1 MKNIEIINVLKD
13 QQDAD
18 PFLWKNV
25 GFIAKIKS
33 EKYNTYVFMNKNN
46 TFTYLFKYAII
57 NKTKGDACL
66 IQDQQDVTAVGQ

>member
-1 MKNIEIINVLKD
+1 M
-13 QQDAD
+13 
-18 PFLWKNV
+18 F
-25 GFIAKIKS
+25 
-33 EKYNTYVFMNKNN
+33 FMNKNN